1 MFSFFKNN
9 RGSVTVFVTL
19 LLIPSILVTGTAVD
33 LSRIHTARSIVQD
46 ANQLAANSLL
56 TQYEAMVQDIY
67 GLYGIMED
75 DPILGEMLDEYIK
88 VSIFGEDTKPK
99 GMGTFELF
107 SGSVANPVSVEWIE
121 NKNLSN
127 SDVLRRQ
134 IEEYAKFRAPVII
147 IDEILNRIDAFK
159 KIKEDSEVIKDKIEI
174 DKQIG
179 SLDKIYSE
187 IYDIINK
194 INEFEDDENKIYK
207 DINIYMKNI
216 NGQLKYLEET
226 ITEYNNIDPDDFD
239 SDERK
244 AELEKKYRDITD
256 NIKILITGGNIS
268 NKWNDGYESYDNPN
282 EFWKEGYWS
291 NSTRIKGLDDKIKEQ
306 KSTLNPYF
314 ELLDELNEK
323 AIKADNMK
331 SKLKEELNNF
341 KSRLDEGKCSETLVK
356 GIKEEK
362 NSVSN
367 KSILEEYE
375 LLLGYDISPMVQAF
389 SSENKQHIQE
399 TIDIIDRVVYGK
411 INNDNIFDL
420 KNSISRKSL
429 KTIRDFYSIDG
440 EYSKSPKLSIMAS
453 LSENGFSYKVLK
465 KFKVF
470 QDSKFNST
478 KNKDFYEL
486 LVKLNSNDNT
496 QLKKDAEEIT
506 SETMQEAKNK
516 LKKLTLTPDGAKYY
530 KASNEADISFL
541 SDDKWKDSDAGI
553 SNISSSMDSSIIKK
567 LGDFTN
573 DISNKILLLTY
584 DTEMFSDFTTEED
597 TLTMSGIPMNTDVNY
612 FFQSELEYLYN
623 GNSNSARSNIASVTR
638 MLFLVRFVFN
648 YTSTF
653 TIKTVNT
660 EITTLSAVGGNLAF
674 IVRELLRVAYATGET
689 AIDLNNLLS
698 KPSKSVPIFKTEQS
712 WSFGISSGL
721 KETIEKSVDS
731 PSDSSKD
738 IDLVYK
744 DYLRIFLLFVNSD
757 DLANRTADLISWNI
771 TNKKNDIQADE
782 DKMSGTE
789 IFDMS
794 KLHTDFMITSTV
806 DMRMLFLSMP
816 FAQKGANGVIP
827 PKKLPISVTDY
838 RGY

>member
-1 MFSFFKNN
+1 
-9 RGSVTVFVTL
+9 
-19 LLIPSILVTGTAVD
+19 
-33 LSRIHTARSIVQD
+33 
-46 ANQLAANSLL
+46 
-56 TQYEAMVQDIY
+56 
-67 GLYGIMED
+67 
-75 DPILGEMLDEYIK
+75 ML
-88 VSIFGEDTKPK
+88 
-99 GMGTFELF
+99 
-107 SGSVANPVSVEWIE
+107 
-121 NKNLSN
+121 
-127 SDVLRRQ
+127 
-134 IEEYAKFRAPVII
+134 
-147 IDEILNRIDAFK
+147 
-159 KIKEDSEVIKDKIEI
+159 
-174 DKQIG
+174 
-179 SLDKIYSE
+179 
-187 IYDIINK
+187 
-194 INEFEDDENKIYK
+194 
-207 DINIYMKNI
+207 
-216 NGQLKYLEET
+216 
-226 ITEYNNIDPDDFD
+226 
-239 SDERK
+239 
-244 AELEKKYRDITD
+244 
-256 NIKILITGGNIS
+256 
-268 NKWNDGYESYDNPN
+268 
-282 EFWKEGYWS
+282 
-291 NSTRIKGLDDKIKEQ
+291 
-306 KSTLNPYF
+306 
-314 ELLDELNEK
+314 
-323 AIKADNMK
+323 
-331 SKLKEELNNF
+331 
-341 KSRLDEGKCSETLVK
+341 
-356 GIKEEK
+356 
-362 NSVSN
+362 
-367 KSILEEYE
+367 
-375 LLLGYDISPMVQAF
+375 
-389 SSENKQHIQE
+389 
-399 TIDIIDRVVYGK
+399 
-411 INNDNIFDL
+411 
-420 KNSISRKSL
+420 KSL
-429 KTIRDFYSIDG
+429 F
-440 EYSKSPKLSIMAS
+440 
-453 LSENGFSYKVLK
+453 LK

-486 LVKLNSNDNT
+486 LVKLNSNADT

-516 LKKLTLTPDGAKYY
+516 LKTLTLTPDGAKYY

-584 DTEMFSDFTTEED
+584 DTEMFSNFKTEKD

-660 EITTLSAVGGNLAF
+660 EITTLSAVGGNFAF

-698 KPSKSVPIFKTEQS
+698 KPNEPSNSVPIFKTEQS
-712 WSFGISSGL
+712 WSFGISSDL
-721 KETIEKSVDS
+721 KETIEKSVPS